1 MNIGILTFWQTKD
14 NYGQMLQN
22 FALQQ
27 KLRML
32 GHHPFLIRYA
42 HSEARQTHT
51 EDIVMNL
58 LRRIKHWDFKTHK
71 PLLFTTSEKDKQR
84 MFEQFKDK
92 HLEKT
97 PRIYYSLKELQNSP
111 PKADIYIVGSD
122 QVWAKFL
129 YVKEN
134 EVFFLNFGLPETV
147 RLSYSAS
154 FGCTTYPD
162 KIKNRLRKN
171 LKRFQAISV
180 REETGKRIIEDVGMN
195 AKVVIDPTLLLKSSE
210 YISYFNLSNKINKKD
225 RIYIYSVNINSPEEI
240 GWQELQKELN
250 YDTSNVVI
258 TPSSGYVDS
267 AELFGKNVNY
277 KYPTIEEWIDYI
289 RTSKMVIT
297 PSFHGIVFCLIFH
310 TPFIYIPLGGKMSS
324 GNNRVLDLFHNLN
337 IEDKIYSDKRTYHV
351 LLTENNLN
359 WIDIDRRLE
368 SLRMESISFL
378 DKYIK

>member
-1 MNIGILTFWQTKD
+1 
-14 NYGQMLQN
+14 
-22 FALQQ
+22 
-27 KLRML
+27 
-32 GHHPFLIRYA
+32 
-42 HSEARQTHT
+42 
-51 EDIVMNL
+51 
-58 LRRIKHWDFKTHK
+58 
-71 PLLFTTSEKDKQR
+71 
-84 MFEQFKDK
+84 
-92 HLEKT
+92 
-97 PRIYYSLKELQNSP
+97 
-111 PKADIYIVGSD
+111 
-122 QVWAKFL
+122 
-129 YVKEN
+129 
-134 EVFFLNFGLPETV
+134 
-147 RLSYSAS
+147 
-154 FGCTTYPD
+154 
-162 KIKNRLRKN
+162 
-171 LKRFQAISV
+171 
-180 REETGKRIIEDVGMN
+180 MN

-210 YISYFNLSNKINKKD
+210 YISHFNLSNKINKKD